1 MFQPIF
7 DLASTQ
13 HGLITRAQLRDL
25 GFDRHRVARWVRS
38 GKLQSLDVN
47 VLAVGG
53 SKPTPQRDLMA
64 AVLETGHDASA
75 SHTTA
80 AALWGL
86 GSFRLTPIH
95 VVVTRVSRH
104 HYRLGWNVH
113 QFTGLIANYQ
123 TRIDSIPVTS
133 PALTMLHLASM
144 VSGKRLARAVD
155 NAWNLGL
162 LTGRDLADLDA
173 RLASKGRDGIVR
185 LRKVAEERGEDWVPP
200 QSNIESRFMDLIQSR
215 TGFDFRRQV
224 TISNEAWAARVDFV
238 HDRSRT
244 IVEVQSERYHT
255 ALTDVEADRV
265 RHARL
270 RDQGYAVVEV
280 WDNELFQAS
289 EAVVERVRAAVT
301 RAA

>member
-25 GFDRHRVARWVRS
+25 GFERHRVARWVKS
-38 GKLQSLDVN
+38 GKLQALDVN

-53 SKPTPQRDLMA
+53 SKSTPERDLMA

-86 GSFRLTPIH
+86 GGYRLTPIH

-104 HYRLGWNVH
+104 HHRLGWNVH
-113 QFTGLIANYQ
+113 QFTGLIANHQ

-173 RLASKGRDGIVR
+173 ELARKGRDGIVA
-185 LRKVAEERGEDWVPP
+185 LRKVAEERGDDWVPP
-200 QSNIESRFMDLIQSR
+200 QSNIESRFMELIRSR
-215 TGFDFRRQV
+215 TGLDFRRQV
-224 TISNEAWAARVDFV
+224 TIADEAWAARVDFV

-244 IVEVQSERYHT
+244 IVEIQSERYHT
-255 ALTDVEADRV
+255 ALTDVAADRV
-265 RHARL
+265 RHSRL

-289 EAVVERVRAAVT
+289 EAVVERVRAAAT
-301 RAA
+301 RVA